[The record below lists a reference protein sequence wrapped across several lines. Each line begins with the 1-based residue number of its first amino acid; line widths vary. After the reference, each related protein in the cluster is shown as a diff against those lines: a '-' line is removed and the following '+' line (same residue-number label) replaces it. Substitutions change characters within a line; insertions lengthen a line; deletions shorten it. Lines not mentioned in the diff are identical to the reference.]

1 MDAYKYRAISRDGA
15 KVEGVVEAFDEYAA
29 VAKIKETCS
38 IVTKITKAEPRKK
51 AGRDILG
58 TGRINEKELAVTCSQ
73 FEIILTAGIPIIR
86 AVELIAEQ
94 TTSRELKT
102 ILKNVAGDVSA
113 GFGLAQSFENKGRGK
128 LPLTFIETI
137 RAGEETGT
145 LDTSFKKLH
154 EYYDKSSKIKGK
166 VKSAMVYP
174 VFTCAVAVVVVAII
188 MIVAVPTFVGT
199 FATMGITLPLPTKI
213 LIAVS
218 TFLTKFWPI
227 ILAAAAALG
236 IAYKLYGRTEKGRL
250 NIARGKLRFPVLGSI
265 AVTRNAA
272 QFASTLS
279 TLVSAG
285 LPLVNAV
292 GATGRTLDNHYI
304 AVQIMNIV
312 PKIEEGRSLGASIRD
327 CAFIPDLLK
336 EMTGVGEETGSLE
349 NTLDVIG
356 AYYDNETEI
365 KSAKALALMEPVIIC
380 ILAAVVVFILLSVYL
395 PLFSL
400 YGGIG

>member
-38 IVTKITKAEPRKK
+38 IVTKITKAEPRRKP
-51 AGRDILG
+51 AGDILG
-58 TGRINEKELAVTCSQ
+58 TGRIKEKELAVTCSQ

-102 ILKNVAGDVSA
+102 ILKNVAGDISA

-154 EYYDKSSKIKGK
+154 EYYNKSSKIKDK
-166 VKSAMVYP
+166 VRSAMVYP
-174 VFTCAVAVVVVAII
+174 VFTCVVAAVVVAII
-188 MIVAVPTFVGT
+188 MIVAVPMFVGT

-227 ILAAAAALG
+227 ILAVIAALG
-236 IAYKLYGRTEKGRL
+236 IAYKMYGQTEKGRL
-250 NIARGKLRFPVLGSI
+250 NIARGKLRFPVLGNI